1 MEELANT
8 VSAAVASAGYAGDML
23 GALYVMAA
31 WTAIT
36 WIIMT
41 AVRIPAMNAAGLT
54 PDDAKHTVNL
64 NTLQGTP
71 RQLADNYNHLFEVP
85 VIFYALVL
93 AIVVGGHADEMHM
106 YCAWGFVASRVVHSL
121 WQWTVNAVALR
132 FPLFAI
138 GWVLLMIMIVRE
150 LLAYIG

>member
-71 RQLADNYNHLFEVP
+71 RQLGDNYNHLFEVP
-85 VIFYALVL
+85 VIFYAVVL
-93 AIVVGGHADEMHM
+93 AADGDAIAQGRQRRHQGLGDGEDHVEGPSATGG
-106 YCAWGFVASRVVHSL
+106 
-121 WQWTVNAVALR
+121 
-132 FPLFAI
+132 
-138 GWVLLMIMIVRE
+138 
-150 LLAYIG
+150 